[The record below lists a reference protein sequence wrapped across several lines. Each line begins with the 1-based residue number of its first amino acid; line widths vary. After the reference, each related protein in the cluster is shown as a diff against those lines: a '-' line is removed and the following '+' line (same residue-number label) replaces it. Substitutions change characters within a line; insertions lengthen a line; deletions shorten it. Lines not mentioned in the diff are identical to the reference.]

1 MNTIEALHWRYATK
15 QFDATKKLSAEQLE
29 LVKESLRLAPSSFGV
44 QPWKFFI
51 ISNTELRE
59 KLRAAGYGQS
69 QITDASHLVVFTVP
83 TNIDSAY
90 VDQFIKHVAQIK
102 GISPDVLQGYGDMI
116 KGKISSMT
124 PAAAAEWA
132 ARQAYLALGT
142 LLTSLAYESIDAA
155 PMEGFDPAQFDTIL
169 GLSEQHLT
177 TVVIA
182 GVGFRSADDAA
193 ATMPKMRF
201 AQSDVIVELE

>member
-1 MNTIEALHWRYATK
+1 MNSIEALHWRYATK
-15 QFDATKKLSAEQLE
+15 QFDATKKLSADQLE

-51 ISNTELRE
+51 ISNATLRE
-59 KLRAAGYGQS
+59 QLRAAGYGQP
-69 QITDASHLVVFTVP
+69 QVTDASHLVVFTVP

-90 VDQFIKHVAQIK
+90 VDEFINHVAEIK
-102 GISPDVLQGYGDMI
+102 GISEDLLKGYGDMI

-124 PAAAAEWA
+124 PAAATEWA
-132 ARQAYLALGT
+132 ARQAYIALGT
-142 LLTSLAYESIDAA
+142 LLTSLAHESIDAA
-155 PMEGFDPAQFDTIL
+155 PMEGFDPAQFDELL
-169 GLSEQHLT
+169 GLPAQQLT

-182 GVGFRSADDAA
+182 AVGFRSVDDAA

-201 AQSDVIVELE
+201 AQGDVIVELE

>member
-1 MNTIEALHWRYATK
+1 MNSIEALNWRYATK
-15 QFDATKKLSAEQLE
+15 HFDASKKLSNEQFE

-59 KLRAAGYGQS
+59 KLRAAGYGQP
-69 QITDASHLVVFTVP
+69 QITDASQLVVFTVP
-83 TNIDSAY
+83 TNLDSAY
-90 VDQFIKHVAQIK
+90 VDQFIKHVAEVK
-102 GISPDVLQGYGDMI
+102 GISEDVLKGYGDMI
-116 KGKISSMT
+116 KGKVSGMT
-124 PAAAAEWA
+124 PAAVTEWA
-132 ARQAYLALGT
+132 ARQAYIALGT
-142 LLTSLAYESIDAA
+142 LLTSLAHESIDAA

-182 GVGFRSADDAA
+182 GVGFRSADDTAA
-193 ATMPKMRF
+193 AMPKMRF